1 MKTVTKYVAFDGS
14 EFDLKSDCEEYEKEG
29 YEQEIV
35 RLGIRLQQLKSGE
48 LASEYKRYVNSKH
61 RYLASCTTK
70 MSPQVRAAVLNNYA
84 TMKARYEETVKYYNS
99 TKRKMNLLKER
110 RDAAIS
116 NTNKESL

>member
-1 MKTVTKYVAFDGS
+1 MKKVIKYVAFDGS
-14 EFDLKSDCEEYEKEG
+14 EFNLQSDCEEYEKEG

-48 LASEYKRYVNSKH
+48 LASEYTRYLNSK
-61 RYLASCTTK
+61 RKYLASCTTK
-70 MSPQVRAAVLNNYA
+70 MSPQVRAVVLNNYA

-116 NTNKESL
+116 DANKESL

>member
-48 LASEYKRYVNSKH
+48 LASEYKRYVKSKH